1 MRRNTSKRDRHRAII
16 AKTGAPCAL
25 CGEPIDYSLRY
36 PDPDSFVVDHV
47 VPLNRGGDDVLA
59 NKTASHN
66 RCNRLKSDRA
76 DGGPTIRVSDFF
88 R

>member
-47 VPLNRGGDDVLA
+47 IPVARGGPDALA
-59 NKTASHN
+59 NKQAAHHLSPLQPAQVRSPRRRANPAS
-66 RCNRLKSDRA
+66 
-76 DGGPTIRVSDFF
+76 V
-88 R
+88 